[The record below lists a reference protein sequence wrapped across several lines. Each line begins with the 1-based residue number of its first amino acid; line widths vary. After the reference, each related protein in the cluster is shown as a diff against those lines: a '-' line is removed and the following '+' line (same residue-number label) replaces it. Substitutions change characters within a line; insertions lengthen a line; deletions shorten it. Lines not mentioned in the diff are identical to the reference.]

1 MAKQPFFAVKEY
13 LEERAKTDPL
23 FAASY
28 AKENKSLDE
37 CWDYIMKKAQ
47 ESACGESYVCLTS
60 EEVFGW
66 AVHYYD
72 EDNIEIPKTGGKAK
86 ASVKTG
92 TISTNPEKKT
102 ASKKEAKAPA
112 KKPKQKAQPK
122 ARAAKTKKKIV
133 QLELFNWDEL

>member
-28 AKENKSLDE
+28 AKENKNLDE
-37 CWDYIMKKAQ
+37 CWDYIVEEARKRAINQM
-47 ESACGESYVCLTS
+47 CCMTS
-60 EEVFGW
+60 EEVFGL

-72 EDNIEIPKTGGKAK
+72 EDNIEIPKPGGKAK

-92 TISTNPEKKT
+92 KVSTNPEKKT

-122 ARAAKTKKKIV
+122 ASAEAPTKKKIV

>member
-37 CWDYIMKKAQ
+37 CWDYIV
-47 ESACGESYVCLTS
+47 GEARKRAVKQMCCMTS
-60 EEVFGW
+60 EEVFGL

-72 EDNIEIPKTGGKAK
+72 EDNIEIQARGEAK
-86 ASVKTG
+86 ASV
-92 TISTNPEKKT
+92 KT

-122 ARAAKTKKKIV
+122 APAAKPKTV

>member
-37 CWDYIMKKAQ
+37 CWDSIVAEARKRAIKQM
-47 ESACGESYVCLTS
+47 CCMTS
-60 EEVFGW
+60 DEVFGL

-72 EDNIEIPKTGGKAK
+72 EDNIKITKAPAK
-86 ASVKTG
+86 VKTG
-92 TISTNPEKKT
+92 TVSTNPEKKT
-102 ASKKEAKAPA
+102 ATKKEAKAPA
-112 KKPKQKAQPK
+112 KKPKPKAQPK
-122 ARAAKTKKKIV
+122 APAAETKKKIV

>member
-28 AKENKSLDE
+28 AKENKNLDE
-37 CWDYIMKKAQ
+37 CWDYIVEEARKRAINQMY
-47 ESACGESYVCLTS
+47 CMTS
-60 EEVFGW
+60 EEVFGL

-72 EDNIEIPKTGGKAK
+72 EDNIEIPKARGKAK
-86 ASVKTG
+86 ASVKT
-92 TISTNPEKKT
+92 
-102 ASKKEAKAPA
+102 ASKKETKTPA

-122 ARAAKTKKKIV
+122 ARAAKTNKKIV

>member
-37 CWDYIMKKAQ
+37 CWDYIVEEARKRAINQM
-47 ESACGESYVCLTS
+47 CCMTS
-60 EEVFGW
+60 EEVFGL

-72 EDNIEIPKTGGKAK
+72 EDNIEIPKARGKAK
-86 ASVKTG
+86 ASVKT
-92 TISTNPEKKT
+92 
-102 ASKKEAKAPA
+102 ASKKETKTSA
-112 KKPKQKAQPK
+112 KKPKQKAQPI

>member
-37 CWDYIMKKAQ
+37 CWDYIVEEARKRAIKQM
-47 ESACGESYVCLTS
+47 CCMTS
-60 EEVFGW
+60 EEVFGL

-72 EDNIEIPKTGGKAK
+72 EDNIEIPKTRGKAK
-86 ASVKTG
+86 ASVKT
-92 TISTNPEKKT
+92 
-102 ASKKEAKAPA
+102 ASKKETKTSA

-122 ARAAKTKKKIV
+122 ASAEAPTKKKIV

>member
-28 AKENKSLDE
+28 AKENKNLDE
-37 CWDYIMKKAQ
+37 CWDYIVEEARKRAINQM
-47 ESACGESYVCLTS
+47 CCMTS
-60 EEVFGW
+60 EEVFGL

-72 EDNIEIPKTGGKAK
+72 EDNIEILKTRGKAK
-86 ASVKTG
+86 TSV
-92 TISTNPEKKT
+92 KT
-102 ASKKEAKAPA
+102 ASKKETKAPS

>member
-1 MAKQPFFAVKEY
+1 MAKQPFFVVKEY

-28 AKENKSLDE
+28 AKENKNLDE
-37 CWDYIMKKAQ
+37 CWDYIVEEARKRAINQM
-47 ESACGESYVCLTS
+47 CCMTS
-60 EEVFGW
+60 EEVFGL

-72 EDNIEIPKTGGKAK
+72 EDNIEIPKRRGKAK

-92 TISTNPEKKT
+92 TISTNAEKKT
-102 ASKKEAKAPA
+102 ASKKEAKAPS

-122 ARAAKTKKKIV
+122 ASAEAPAKKKIV